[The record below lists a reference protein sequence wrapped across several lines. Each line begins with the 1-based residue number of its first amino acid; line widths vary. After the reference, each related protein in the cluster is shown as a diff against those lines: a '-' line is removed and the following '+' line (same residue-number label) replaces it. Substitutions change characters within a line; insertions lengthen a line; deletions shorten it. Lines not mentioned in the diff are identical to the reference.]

1 MFISHYHDLEDGFSN
16 LEEGS
21 EWIEDDRASLSS
33 VVHCSAV
40 QSSVGRA
47 SLLAPNVSD
56 ITCIL
61 HLDADMTYR
70 IFEY

>member
-33 VVHCSAV
+33 IVHRSAI
-40 QSSVGRA
+40 QSSMGRA
-47 SLLAPNVSD
+47 AIFAPEVSNL
-56 ITCIL
+56 I
-61 HLDADMTYR
+61 H
-70 IFEY
+70 